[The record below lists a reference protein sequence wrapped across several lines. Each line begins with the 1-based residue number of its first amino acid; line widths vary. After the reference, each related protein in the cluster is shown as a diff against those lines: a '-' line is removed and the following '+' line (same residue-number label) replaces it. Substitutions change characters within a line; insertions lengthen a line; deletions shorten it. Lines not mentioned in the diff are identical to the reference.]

1 MVHGCMGNLTDLKN
15 AAVCQEWRRQRFEK
29 SFHTTNCKHF
39 WFFKETIRIDLVW
52 EILKYRVSLFWLF
65 MTMLFRK
72 TCTAFLKTVNFNEHL
87 IKTFYED
94 TFLCLLMLCTQVN
107 MMFVMLLWVCIHTGQ
122 AEKFAWPWW
131 ESNPRPLGF
140 TKSFLLNFT
149 VKIST

>member
-1 MVHGCMGNLTDLKN
+1 
-15 AAVCQEWRRQRFEK
+15 
-29 SFHTTNCKHF
+29 
-39 WFFKETIRIDLVW
+39 
-52 EILKYRVSLFWLF
+52 LFWLF